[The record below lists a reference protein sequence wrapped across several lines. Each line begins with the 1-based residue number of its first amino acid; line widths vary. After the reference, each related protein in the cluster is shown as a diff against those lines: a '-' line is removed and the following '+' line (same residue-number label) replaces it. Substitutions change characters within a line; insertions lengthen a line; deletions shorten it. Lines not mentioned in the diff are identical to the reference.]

1 MSFFLGIVGV
11 ENNNVRYR
19 IDMSGKKKKFLS
31 QAYKK
36 TFFTTA
42 YLYQTSVDA
51 SITIVAVSTIVRVSI
66 YIYF

>member
-31 QAYKK
+31 QAY
-36 TFFTTA
+36 
-42 YLYQTSVDA
+42 LYQTSVDA
-51 SITIVAVSTIVRVSI
+51 SITIVAVSTIVEVSI